1 MIEQV
6 TNLTK
11 KSFNGYSGP
20 IEKFKLKNVIF
31 GYNGRGKSSL
41 ALGIKDAYSNEPTSS
56 DNNFRFFNKD
66 YVEDNLILKDPLTGN
81 KSKDKI
87 LGVIAHFSNKDVKAE
102 DEIKKLQDKIIEL
115 GPIRSQLEGLK
126 DDARKSVN
134 AIHDRRKGTANIARK
149 NKDFEIEKVIELYT
163 QDLDAAKKIE
173 ADETKLAK
181 IEGDNVI
188 GEKIELLKTLGFT
201 NLDKLTDQ
209 EIDEASALFSKSFS
223 STSIPSSDIVDWLNE
238 GITLHEDGDNCK
250 FCNNSMSLKDI
261 RNRVSEYNANEKQ
274 KATKF
279 LKNLDEKIAELQNVI
294 KLNLD
299 KEANIRSS
307 LDADPDIDTSYQTIK
322 DSSIVIANARNAVQ
336 TKVKNIDNLKTGFV
350 DFKDALKAF
359 NGAIK
364 KLEGIRYTQLSK
376 LEAQNSSKDVLVK
389 GAIGLEIL
397 NDKNISEKMN
407 DIRSKE
413 KELNDAATSNKKLND
428 DIQTLKQSESAT
440 ADFAE
445 YISSILSNLN
455 IHLKVIVSSD
465 GKNYIIQ
472 HTQTRSPLTMSDIS
486 EGERNLL
493 ALLFFYYE
501 LFDDNE
507 QQNFKSNIEMI
518 VVDDPISSMDDINK
532 MYIIELLKQLLS
544 LEAPQVF
551 LMTHSWDDF
560 VNLCYNHKDTPS
572 TPYAFF
578 EIKKDLSGKSVVQ
591 KTRSNI
597 SPYHHNF
604 VEVYNFS
611 LKPDTTNLDDCDV
624 YHMPNIIRQ
633 VLEGFLQFK
642 VRRSSPTKDNE
653 KEIARVLFGKEWAA
667 VTEDEKTKL
676 GQLLLV
682 INVNSH
688 SSSRSPD
695 EVLASSKFL
704 MGKLKKIDERHYN
717 TNKEPVI

>member
-336 TKVKNIDNLKTGFV
+336 TKVKNIDNLKTGFI

-364 KLEGIRYTQLSK
+364 KLEGIRYTQQSK

-397 NDKNISEKMN
+397 NDKNISDKMN

-413 KELNDAATSNKKLND
+413 KELNDAVTSNKKLND

-611 LKPDTTNLDDCDV
+611 QKPDTTNLDDCDV

-653 KEIARVLFGKEWAA
+653 QEIARVLFDKEWAT

-704 MGKLKKIDERHYN
+704 MGRLKKIDERHYN